1 MNRVILAPN
10 LPASVWV
17 ALKVRLQMLCSTG
30 APGLPPCD
38 TGPLEIAQTG
48 TALSAR
54 TSGHSRGGFFAQ
66 RPSLTVRCGFL
77 KATFAEPG
85 HVLIFLL
92 ATPLSR

>member
-10 LPASVWV
+10 LPASVWL

-48 TALSAR
+48 AALSAR
-54 TSGHSRGGFFAQ
+54 TSGRRRG
-66 RPSLTVRCGFL
+66 R
-77 KATFAEPG
+77 
-85 HVLIFLL
+85 LL
-92 ATPLSR
+92 RSALHCPLAGAF

>member
-54 TSGHSRGGFFAQ
+54 TSGRRRG
-66 RPSLTVRCGFL
+66 RLLRS
-77 KATFAEPG
+77 
-85 HVLIFLL
+85 VLH
-92 ATPLSR
+92 